1 MNRSTA
7 TGFRISA
14 LNGASVS
21 YTHLAHFDRCGTECW
36 FLTNEGND
44 PIDTELLLPTKCEI
58 GSYDMWNG
66 RAEKIVSESADEGLS
81 LIHICVDLIF
91 SLTNGGP
98 VGKTTTL
105 SMLIANQALTTN
117 NYGYGSA
124 ISVVS
129 FLILTIIAII
139 YMKASGFAK
148 GSES

>member
-1 MNRSTA
+1 MQGLPQDVYEAAKVDGATKLETFRSVTLPLLKD
-7 TGFRISA
+7 TI
-14 LNGASVS
+14 V
-21 YTHLAHFDRCGTECW
+21 
-36 FLTNEGND
+36 LT
-44 PIDTELLLPTKCEI
+44 TLLRTIWEFN
-58 GSYDMWNG
+58 S
-66 RAEKIVSESADEGLS
+66 
-81 LIHICVDLIF
+81 VDLIF